1 MTVIS
6 YKTKEKPAVQK
17 AICQAIDWT
26 GVKQV
31 SYAELA
37 RLAHCTQSDAR
48 YAVLDL
54 IDKGHINRI
63 QTKGYA
69 GATRGFRYAY
79 ELTDSG
85 REYMQIP
92 EPEPPKISPGLFK
105 ES

>member
-17 AICQAIDWT
+17 AICKAIEWV
-26 GVKQV
+26 GVQQT

-37 RLAHCTQSDAR
+37 RIAHCTSSDAR
-48 YAVLDL
+48 YAILDL
-54 IDKGHINRI
+54 IDKGHIKRI

-85 REYMQIP
+85 KEYMQIP
-92 EPEPPKISPGLFK
+92 EPEQPMITPGLFK
-105 ES
+105 EA

>member
-17 AICQAIDWT
+17 AICKAIDWVGERQT
-26 GVKQV
+26 

-37 RLAHCTQSDAR
+37 RIAHCTSSDAR

-54 IDKGHINRI
+54 IDKEHIIRI

-79 ELTDSG
+79 KLTESG
-85 REYMQIP
+85 KAFMD
-92 EPEPPKISPGLFK
+92 EPVKEPPKIEYPNGIFK
-105 ES
+105 